1 MADTKELIAE
11 ARNYPACGCVGIWNE
26 LQRLADA
33 LEASEA
39 RAEAAELRVTAFINW
54 QAEMQIERNGML
66 AEREAATAKI
76 ERLRAVARG
85 SKRLATEF
93 PRGKEELKWMPD
105 ETLTLFLT
113 YDTALDAIQPGDL
126 DD

>member
-1 MADTKELIAE
+1 MADTKALIAE

-26 LQRLADA
+26 IQLLADA

-66 AEREAATAKI
+66 AEREADKARI
-76 ERLRAVARG
+76 ERLRAVAR
-85 SKRLATEF
+85 
-93 PRGKEELKWMPD
+93 ELERFIAPMWPKPI
-105 ETLTLFLT
+105 FNS
-113 YDTALDAIQPGDL
+113 LDALQPGDL